1 MALSNKVLQ
10 NILRMIL
17 KSEHYRKA
25 VIDQIRD
32 DFLHFAVQFF
42 KDIVIAKYDGNRID
56 RDWYKKYFLDG
67 SFPHDEAM
75 IYAGLNKKTVEN
87 IYGGSAKS
95 VLFEVVPRHYD
106 ELMEKVNSLVNEDC
120 ADLEIE
126 LTIRFN
132 GASVHLSLSETLIV
146 VNTLGVKRSQI
157 RGGAWSGLGKKL
169 ELPLMLTLAKLY
181 QVPSRCYAGKG
192 LSGEGRDVDF
202 HFISQSQNRYRCEV
216 KLMGKGNPESA
227 DATIARDTDIFVADT
242 LSELNKEQLPQRDC
256 HWIELRANEGYKK
269 TFGIFTELDI
279 PCVEFDGNLDQALD
293 SIIPNVFG
301 EIEQAKRRNNG
312 DP

>member
-1 MALSNKVLQ
+1 MALSNKALQ

-42 KDIVIAKYDGNRID
+42 KDLVIAKYDGNRID

-67 SFPHDEAM
+67 SFPHDE
-75 IYAGLNKKTVEN
+75 
-87 IYGGSAKS
+87 
-95 VLFEVVPRHYD
+95 
-106 ELMEKVNSLVNEDC
+106 VNSLVNEDC

-126 LTIRFN
+126 LTIRFD
-132 GASVHLSLSETLIV
+132 GVSVHLSLSETLIV

-157 RGGAWSGLGKKL
+157 RSGAWSGLGKKL

-242 LSELNKEQLPQRDC
+242 LSELNKQQLPQRDC
-256 HWIELRANEGYKK
+256 HWVELRANEGYKK
-269 TFGIFTELDI
+269 TFDIFTELDI
-279 PCVEFDGNLDQALD
+279 PCVEFDGDLDQALD
-293 SIIPNVFG
+293 RIIPNVFG
-301 EIEQAKRRNNG
+301 EIEQAKKTT
-312 DP
+312 